1 MFEKIISAALKEDK
15 ALRDITSDL
24 TIPARQ
30 AVNFEINAREE
41 IIFCGSEVIKE
52 TFSQLKKSAKFKDS
66 KLQLIQIIKD
76 GDNVK
81 SGQTIAKGQGD
92 ARLIFAAERVV
103 LNLIQHL
110 SGVATQTHKIVKK
123 LNNKKIKILDT
134 RKTIPG
140 LRIAQ
145 KYAVKVGGG
154 SNHRLD
160 LAEMILIKDNHIA
173 AAGGIEMAIKA
184 AKKALG
190 KKIEV
195 ECDNFKQ
202 VVQAV
207 KSSPD
212 IIMLDNM
219 NADEIKK
226 CSAEIRKNKKIKI
239 EISGGINAQNIDQ
252 FSNLDIDFISMG
264 ALTHSV
270 RAIDIGLDI
279 KK

>member
-24 TIPARQ
+24 TIPAKQ

-76 GDNVK
+76 GDKVK

>member
-24 TIPARQ
+24 TIPAKQ

-76 GDNVK
+76 GDKVK

-252 FSNLDIDFISMG
+252 FSNLDIDFISIG

>member
-1 MFEKIISAALKEDK
+1 MFEKIISAALREDK

-24 TIPARQ
+24 TIPPNQ
-30 AVNFEINAREE
+30 NINFEINAREE
-41 IIFCGSEVIKE
+41 IIFCGSEAIKE
-52 TFSQLKKSAKFKDS
+52 TFLQLKKSAKFKDS
-66 KLQLIQIIKD
+66 KIQFSQILKD
-76 GDNVK
+76 GDSAK
-81 SGQTIAKGQGD
+81 SGQTITKGNGD
-92 ARLIFAAERVV
+92 ARLIFAAERVI

-110 SGVATQTHKIVKK
+110 SGIATQTNKMVGK

-140 LRIAQ
+140 LRHLQ

-173 AAGGIEMAIKA
+173 AAGGVEMAIKA
-184 AKKALG
+184 AKKAAG
-190 KKIEV
+190 KKIEI
-195 ECDNFKQ
+195 ECDNFNQ

-219 NADEIKK
+219 SAAEIKK

-252 FSNLDIDFISMG
+252 FSKLDIDFISMG

-279 KK
+279 KN